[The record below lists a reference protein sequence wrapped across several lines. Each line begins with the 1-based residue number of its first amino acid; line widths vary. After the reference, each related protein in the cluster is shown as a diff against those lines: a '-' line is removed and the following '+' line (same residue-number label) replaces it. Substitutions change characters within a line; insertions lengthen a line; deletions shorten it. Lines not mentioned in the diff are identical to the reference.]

1 MKHLEEIYKAENY
14 ILIKDYIRDAIKKF
28 AKKDAFILKEKIVK
42 DAQSKEE
49 ILNQK
54 ENNDSSNKKSKVQE
68 EISYKHITF
77 EEFGKDIA
85 ELGTGLIDLGLQ
97 GKRIS
102 IIGQNSYN
110 WVTSYVSCLYG
121 VGVVVPLDKGLQ
133 EKEIIMSL
141 KRSKADAVIFA
152 DELAEAMQKIKIS
165 GETNIKY
172 FISMTDK
179 NKGFTSLENIK
190 SNGRKLLESGNSKF
204 EEYSPNPD
212 DVASIIFTSGTTS
225 LSKAVMLSNKNIAS
239 NIYDMLRA
247 EPIYTSDVN
256 MLFLPLHHAFGST
269 EMLLFFSNGA
279 TSVFCDGLRHIQ
291 ENLKEYKV
299 TSFVCVPLLLEVM
312 YKNIWKAV
320 EKQGKTKSI
329 KSALKLSNGLRKVG
343 IDIRRKIFKPILNQF
358 GGEIRYVISGAAAIS
373 KDVAK
378 GFNDFGILTIQGYG
392 LTETSPVLCGEN
404 EKHLRAGS
412 VGLPFPSVEIKI
424 EDKNEQGIGEITAK
438 APNVMLG
445 YYEMPDETAEVLK
458 DGWFHT
464 GDLGYLDK
472 DGYLFITG
480 RKKNVIVLKNGKNIY
495 PEELEEIIAKL
506 PYVAEVMVF
515 GKDDRDDD
523 LLLSVKIVYDKDYVS
538 KNYPNMSESEFRD
551 IVWEDIKN
559 INKTIPKYKYI
570 KNLILTDE
578 PMIKTTTQKIKRY
591 EEIKKINEES
601 KKEIHN

>member
-1 MKHLEEIYKAENY
+1 
-14 ILIKDYIRDAIKKF
+14 
-28 AKKDAFILKEKIVK
+28 
-42 DAQSKEE
+42 
-49 ILNQK
+49 
-54 ENNDSSNKKSKVQE
+54 
-68 EISYKHITF
+68 
-77 EEFGKDIA
+77 
-85 ELGTGLIDLGLQ
+85 
-97 GKRIS
+97 
-102 IIGQNSYN
+102 
-110 WVTSYVSCLYG
+110 
-121 VGVVVPLDKGLQ
+121 
-133 EKEIIMSL
+133 
-141 KRSKADAVIFA
+141 
-152 DELAEAMQKIKIS
+152 
-165 GETNIKY
+165 
-172 FISMTDK
+172 
-179 NKGFTSLENIK
+179 
-190 SNGRKLLESGNSKF
+190 
-204 EEYSPNPD
+204 
-212 DVASIIFTSGTTS
+212 
-225 LSKAVMLSNKNIAS
+225 
-239 NIYDMLRA
+239 
-247 EPIYTSDVN
+247 
-256 MLFLPLHHAFGST
+256 
-269 EMLLFFSNGA
+269 MLLFFSNGA

-320 EKQGKTKSI
+320 EKQGKTKAI
-329 KSALKLSNGLRKVG
+329 KSALKLSNALRKVG
-343 IDIRRKIFKPILNQF
+343 IDIRRKIFKPILDQF
-358 GGEIRYVISGAAAIS
+358 GGDIRYVISGAAAIS

-458 DGWFHT
+458 DGWLHT

-523 LLLSVKIVYDKDYVS
+523 LLVSVKIVYDKDYVS
-538 KNYPNMSESEFRD
+538 KNYPKMSESEFRD

-601 KKEIHN
+601 KK